1 MGLDGDEK
9 ALEIAKS
16 KIALSDLE
24 IELRK
29 GFSFQLNF
37 PDQSFDR
44 VMSSLLFHHLNS
56 ENKLGT
62 LGEVYRILQDV
73 G

>member
-24 IELRK
+24 IELRN

-37 PDQSFDR
+37 PDPSLDR
-44 VMSSLLFHHLNS
+44 VMSSLIVSSF
-56 ENKLGT
+56 EQRK
-62 LGEVYRILQDV
+62 
-73 G
+73 

>member
-44 VMSSLLFHHLNS
+44 VMSSLIVS
-56 ENKLGT
+56 P
-62 LGEVYRILQDV
+62 
-73 G
+73 

>member
-24 IELRK
+24 IELRN

-37 PDQSFDR
+37 PDPSLDR
-44 VMSSLLFHHLNS
+44 VMSSLIVSSF
-56 ENKLGT
+56 EQQK
-62 LGEVYRILQDV
+62 
-73 G
+73 